1 MAQQPPPPLAST
13 LVYAADKIERRG
25 GRGHGCMLGSGN
37 FCFGCSWTIRK
48 NWQKPNQRHEVSKK
62 KQEEEHHH
70 QQVKR
75 GGGVAAD
82 GISFFVVAL
91 LWTER
96 GRASHPGDAT
106 AVLFNTAATTS
117 RSAGEEEAEPSRK
130 SMQVFSS
137 SACIRNNDPDAEVI
151 ALSPRTLLATNRF
164 ICEVCNK
171 GFQREQNLQ
180 LHRRGHNLPWKL
192 RQKTTKEVRRR
203 VYLCPEPTCVHHEPS
218 RALGDLTGVK
228 KHFCR
233 KHGEKKWKC
242 DKCSK
247 RYAVQSDLKAHSK
260 ICGTREYRCDCGT
273 LFSRRDSFITHRA
286 FCDALAQEGA
296 RLPTALN
303 TLGGH
308 LYGNSNMVLGSAQVS
323 PQITSLHDQSRPS
336 TDLLH
341 LGRAGSSQF
350 EHLISPSKPL
360 SFGAPQTPPY
370 SSPFYLGGGGGGCSD
385 RGINGDT
392 PSHHSLLQTAAG
404 LFNLGFFSND
414 SNTCSNAM
422 NKNVQPMPGDQ
433 IYDSNR
439 STEQSTLFAGNLVDE
454 HMAGGI
460 ASRYSTL
467 IKNEPVML
475 PQQLSAT
482 ALLQKAAQ
490 IGATSSGGSSLLGGF
505 GSSASPGKTANY
517 SCSFSGSHS
526 SVGDGFRSPMENE
539 THIQH
544 LMNSLASG
552 GINGLFGSS
561 TGMAAFE
568 GSCTTAGGRHGQEN
582 TGFGRFNGNMRNM
595 NEGKYNLSSTGNLG
609 GSDGLTRD
617 FLGVG
622 SMVRSMGPGIS
633 QREQHHG
640 IDMSP
645 LDPDMRSGSSSRY
658 FAGGSLQ

>member
-1 MAQQPPPPLAST
+1 MASASSSSPFFGVREDEHHTQVMQQQSSSTPPPQ
-13 LVYAADKIERRG
+13 AAA
-25 GRGHGCMLGSGN
+25 
-37 FCFGCSWTIRK
+37 
-48 NWQKPNQRHEVSKK
+48 PVKK
-62 KQEEEHHH
+62 K
-70 QQVKR
+70 R
-75 GGGVAAD
+75 
-82 GISFFVVAL
+82 SL
-91 LWTER
+91 
-96 GRASHPGDAT
+96 PG
-106 AVLFNTAATTS
+106 N
-117 RSAGEEEAEPSRK
+117 PY
-130 SMQVFSS
+130 
-137 SACIRNNDPDAEVI
+137 PDAEVI

-164 ICEVCNK
+164 VCEVCNK

-203 VYLCPEPTCVHHEPS
+203 VYLCPEPTCIHHDPS
-218 RALGDLTGVK
+218 RPLGDLTGVK

-308 LYGNSNMVLGSAQVS
+308 LYGNSNMVLGSSQVT
-323 PQITSLHDQSRPS
+323 PQITSLHDQVRPS

-341 LGRAGSSQF
+341 LGRAGNTTGSS
-350 EHLISPSKPL
+350 STS
-360 SFGAPQTPPY
+360 AAA
-370 SSPFYLGGGGGGCSD
+370 
-385 RGINGDT
+385 
-392 PSHHSLLQTAAG
+392 AAG

-414 SNTCSNAM
+414 SNICSNAM
-422 NKNVQPMPGDQ
+422 NKNAQSMPGDQ

-439 STEQSTLFAGNLVDE
+439 STEQSTFFAGNLVDE

-517 SCSFSGSHS
+517 SASFSGSHS

-539 THIQH
+539 THLQH

-552 GINGLFGSS
+552 GLNGLFGSS

-568 GSCTTAGGRHGQEN
+568 GSCTTTGGRHGQEN
-582 TGFGRFNGNMRNM
+582 TGFGTFNGNMRNM
-595 NEGKYNLSSTGNLG
+595 NEGKYNLPSSGNLG

-640 IDMSP
+640 IDLSP